1 MKLSLKAYKKLKKP
15 KYNSIK
21 TTIDN
26 IVFHSKKE
34 ASRYKEL
41 KLLENCGLIKDLK
54 LQQVIPII
62 VKNTHICKYIA
73 DFTYLDVEKN
83 KTIIED
89 VKGFKTQIYNL
100 KKKLVEA
107 LYDIKIT
114 EI

>member
-1 MKLSLKAYKKLKKP
+1 LRLSLKSYKNLKKT

-41 KLLENCGLIKDLK
+41 KLMQDCGFIRDLK
-54 LQQVIPII
+54 LQQIIPII
-62 VKNTHICKYIA
+62 VNNIHICKYIA
-73 DFTYLDVEKN
+73 DFAYFDVEQN

-107 LYDIKIT
+107 LYNIKIN
-114 EI
+114 EV